1 MKTKKSQM
9 WTSRKNNCKDSLYQK
24 HQECKGKKT
33 EIGSIHCTRS
43 NKIAHR
49 KCQCLTESLRPL
61 LPFSLLLCSGGVR
74 YTSHLVPPL
83 WLEKHTLSSP
93 YSLATVD
100 VQVSTFNLSS
110 LTSYGWAEEL
120 IQTYPSVP
128 ALGVTLRVRQS
139 PQRSQ
144 FGFMTSGTN
153 QTRTLWLYLGPPI
166 ICEPS
171 RQILDWL
178 LFLHSLKLVRS
189 VNMCSGGTSDYDV
202 TRGALHS
209 LAQATGQ
216 SSWTGCLDCSLS
228 PSSKNNFPLR
238 FHPSFPTAP
247 SKQNTPMAGLQTQ
260 RTDSRTSS
268 PVSQTRIYTYTHV
281 CVGVREWTVI
291 AAVWGLVR
299 HGSWQ

>member
-1 MKTKKSQM
+1 MLRGCPVHFPSGPPSLIGKTHALFTLLISYSGRPGIIFQPFFSDFIWLGWRTNSDLSFSSCSGCDLKSSAI
-9 WTSRKNNCKDSLYQK
+9 TSTATIWLYDLWNKPDKDSM
-24 HQECKGKKT
+24 
-33 EIGSIHCTRS
+33 
-43 NKIAHR
+43 A
-49 KCQCLTESLRPL
+49 
-61 LPFSLLLCSGGVR
+61 
-74 YTSHLVPPL
+74 
-83 WLEKHTLSSP
+83 
-93 YSLATVD
+93 
-100 VQVSTFNLSS
+100 VS
-110 LTSYGWAEEL
+110 W
-120 IQTYPSVP
+120 
-128 ALGVTLRVRQS
+128 R
-139 PQRSQ
+139 
-144 FGFMTSGTN
+144 
-153 QTRTLWLYLGPPI
+153 PPI

>member
-1 MKTKKSQM
+1 MQQPLSINISCFDIWCVLRKGYCISCELSRKYLVKTKKSQM
-9 WTSRKNNCKDSLYQK
+9 WISRKNNCKDILYQR

-33 EIGSIHCTRS
+33 EIGSIRCTRS

-139 PQRSQ
+139 PQRPQ

-153 QTRTLWLYLGPPI
+153 QTRTLWLYLGALQSFANPVDKYLI
-166 ICEPS
+166 GC
-171 RQILDWL
+171 
-178 LFLHSLKLVRS
+178 
-189 VNMCSGGTSDYDV
+189 CS
-202 TRGALHS
+202 
-209 LAQATGQ
+209 
-216 SSWTGCLDCSLS
+216 
-228 PSSKNNFPLR
+228 
-238 FHPSFPTAP
+238 
-247 SKQNTPMAGLQTQ
+247 
-260 RTDSRTSS
+260 
-268 PVSQTRIYTYTHV
+268 YTH
-281 CVGVREWTVI
+281 W
-291 AAVWGLVR
+291 
-299 HGSWQ
+299 S